1 MANSEYNV
9 SVLMSLQKKLAS
21 LSLYGGRI
29 DGLFGDKCR
38 GAFIQMLNKA
48 YPSFDTGKLPGNTF
62 DAYSVFYFIQTA
74 LAGVNLYTVYVD
86 GKWGDG
92 SAKAFDDLVE
102 DYLEA
107 LKPNTLGSTLPLAPA
122 TVVGEHISLAQLKA
136 MLPDQ
141 NDGLAEVY
149 VDAIN
154 ECMGIF
160 DINTPLRKAHFM
172 AQVLHETAYLKY
184 TAELAS
190 GKAYEGR
197 KDLGNTQYG
206 DGPLFKGRGLL
217 QITGR
222 QNYVK
227 CQAYLREKLAEPNLD
242 ITSTVVAAG
251 KLATSPRL
259 AALASGYFWRF
270 IKPKLNT
277 SADKD
282 DIYWVS
288 VYVNGWAKQAK
299 PYYPDREYEPNHMK
313 ERVQMLKVTKKAFG
327 LI

>member
-9 SVLMSLQKKLAS
+9 GVLMSLQKKLAS

-29 DGLFGDKCR
+29 EGLFGDKCR

-74 LAGVNLYTVYVD
+74 LAGVNLYTVYAD

-107 LKPNTLGSTLPLAPA
+107 IKPVSTGSTLPLEPA
-122 TVVGEHISLAQLKA
+122 TVSLRHITVEQLQE
-136 MLPDQ
+136 MLPDST
-141 NDGLAEVY
+141 DALAEVY
-149 VDAIN
+149 VDPLN
-154 ECMGIF
+154 ECMEIF
-160 DINTPLRKAHFM
+160 EINTPLRKAHFM
-172 AQVLHETAYLKY
+172 AQVLHETAFFKY
-184 TAELAS
+184 TQEIAS

-197 KDLGNTQYG
+197 KDLGNTQPG

-222 QNYVK
+222 GNYVK

-242 ITSTVVAAG
+242 ITSSVSAAG
-251 KLATSPRL
+251 KLATNPLL
-259 AALASGYFWRF
+259 ATLASGYFWKF

-299 PYYPDREYEPNHMK
+299 PYYPAREYEPNHMK
-313 ERVQMLKVTKKAFG
+313 ERVQMLAVTKKAFG
-327 LI
+327 LV